1 MIKSTSKFVLLGVA
15 ALAIATMPLCAA
27 ENGQGKDKKEAPAM
41 KEKAANRAIP
51 FRGTLAS
58 KTDASIT
65 VGTRTFEITSETKIV
80 KDGKPATLADG
91 EVGKPVAGSYQ
102 EADGKLVAKM
112 IRFGPKP
119 EGKETN
125 QPEKPKKE
133 KKDK

>member
-1 MIKSTSKFVLLGVA
+1 MIKSTLKFTLLGVA
-15 ALAIATMPLCAA
+15 ALAFATMPVLAA
-27 ENGQGKDKKEAPAM
+27 DKPAGMDKKEAPAA
-41 KEKAANRAIP
+41 KEKPANRAIP
-51 FRGTLAS
+51 FRGTLAA

-65 VGTRTFEITSETKIV
+65 VGTRTFEITSETKIM

-102 EADGKLVAKM
+102 EADGKLVAKSV
-112 IRFGPKP
+112 RFGQKP
-119 EGKETN
+119 AAKESG